1 MKKHII
7 LPLLIALMTSFVPA
21 HAEQVKAVI
30 INSEN
35 TANAEELNTRAAW
48 IILLNSKN
56 TDSLHFAIELCTEAI
71 TLDAEL
77 ADAYFNRGDAHF
89 FLGDFTTALKDFDI
103 AVEKRGDKYDHQF
116 RGETRFKLG
125 DNDGA
130 LADFQKA
137 ADKGF
142 GNSESG
148 AHLAMSDA
156 NDLGIAFYNAENYSK
171 AVEAF
176 NISISA
182 EENKSN
188 TFNRGNANYL
198 AGNKE
203 EALADWKR
211 SGKLGNKDGKSSY
224 KKYRKA

>member
-1 MKKHII
+1 MKKFLI
-7 LPLLIALMTSFVPA
+7 LPIIALMTSFVPM
-21 HAEQVKAVI
+21 HAEQ
-30 INSEN
+30 INATIKSEI
-35 TANAEELNTRAAW
+35 TAKAEELNARAAW

-56 TDSLHFAIELCTEAI
+56 TDSLHLAIELCTEAI

-89 FLGDFTTALKDFDI
+89 FLGDYSTALKDFDS

-125 DNDGA
+125 DHDGA

-142 GNSESG
+142 NSSETG

-156 NDLGIAFYNAENYSK
+156 NDLGIAYYNVENYSK

-176 NISISA
+176 NISINA

-198 AGNKE
+198 AGDKTA
-203 EALADWKR
+203 ALADWKR
-211 SGKLGNKDGKSSY
+211 SGKLGNKDGKLNY
-224 KKYRKA
+224 KKYRKG

>member
-1 MKKHII
+1 VKKHII
-7 LPLLIALMTSFVPA
+7 LPLLIALMTSFVPM
-21 HAEQVKAVI
+21 HAEPVQAAIVTE
-30 INSEN
+30 EN
-35 TANAEELNTRAAW
+35 TAKAEELNTRAAW

-56 TDSLHFAIELCTEAI
+56 TDSLHFAIDLCTEAI

-137 ADKGF
+137 EDKGF
-142 GNSESG
+142 SASESG
-148 AHLAMSDA
+148 AHLAMNDA
-156 NDLGIAFYNAENYSK
+156 NDLGIAFFNAENYSK
-171 AVEAF
+171 AVAAF
-176 NISISA
+176 NISINA

-188 TFNRGNANYL
+188 TFNRGNANYM
-198 AGNKE
+198 AGDKAA
-203 EALADWKR
+203 ALADWKR
-211 SGKLGNKDGKSSY
+211 SGKLGNKSGKESY